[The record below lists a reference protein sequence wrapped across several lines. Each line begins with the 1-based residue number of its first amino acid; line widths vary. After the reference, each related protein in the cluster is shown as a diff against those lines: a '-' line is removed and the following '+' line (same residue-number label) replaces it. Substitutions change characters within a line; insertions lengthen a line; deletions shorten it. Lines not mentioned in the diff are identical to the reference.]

1 MFTVQKLEE
10 AFPIRKV
17 DGLPVKNPKPELK
30 NPQSKAIRTTILAM
44 KVGETVAIDMGFW
57 KSSLKTDARQY
68 MHVFAKGH
76 GIKVKTRT
84 HEGQFYVQR
93 VA

>member
-44 KVGETVAIDMGFW
+44 KVGETVAIDMDFW
-57 KSSLKTDARQY
+57 KASLKTDPRSY
-68 MHVFAKGH
+68 VHLFSKYHDM
-76 GIKVKTRT
+76 KVKTRI